1 MWVGGQQKRMSMVEP
16 ARNLQWPSGCFDLSL
31 SFTQP
36 LKHDVPK
43 NVFITH
49 WVRSHSIATAKI
61 IGPIPKGPRLQQRH
75 NTELDVLTHR
85 RRTVVKK
92 HNLKLN

>member
-31 SFTQP
+31 SLSFTHP
-36 LKHDVPK
+36 LKNDVPK

-49 WVRSHSIATAKI
+49 WVRSHPIATAKI
-61 IGPIPKGPRLQQRH
+61 IGPIPQRVEVAATSQH
-75 NTELDVLTHR
+75 AVDV
-85 RRTVVKK
+85 
-92 HNLKLN
+92 